1 MILSKVISFTDD
13 EFSTLLEDINKL
25 FQYYIQV
32 DEIDI
37 EMFFFKDLSKKD
49 VNVFVQSKCLR
60 WDQFFVNS
68 TDLNSHNFLLPIR
81 WTSFF

>member
-13 EFSTLLEDINKL
+13 ELSTLLEDINKL

-37 EMFFFKDLSKKD
+37 EMFFLKTYLKKM
-49 VNVFVQSKCLR
+49 
-60 WDQFFVNS
+60 
-68 TDLNSHNFLLPIR
+68 
-81 WTSFF
+81 

>member
-1 MILSKVISFTDD
+1 MCPLFLKNPVFLTLLLSLMILSKVISFTDD

-37 EMFFFKDLSKKD
+37 EMFFLKTYLKKM
-49 VNVFVQSKCLR
+49 
-60 WDQFFVNS
+60 
-68 TDLNSHNFLLPIR
+68 
-81 WTSFF
+81 